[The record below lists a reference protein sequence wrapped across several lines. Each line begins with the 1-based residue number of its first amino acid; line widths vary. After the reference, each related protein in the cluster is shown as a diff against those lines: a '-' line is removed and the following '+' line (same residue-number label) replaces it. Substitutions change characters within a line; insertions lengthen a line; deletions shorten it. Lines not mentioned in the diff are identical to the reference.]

1 MTTINTYFPLLCA
14 SFGIFCF
21 QAIAF
26 YLNPESKFIWFNT
39 LLISTLMGL
48 YYLFRFLPITV
59 MIFFFSLY
67 FYTPKYFFVDELYLS
82 HHLYNQ
88 NAESINFISILNS
101 MFLIGIFLGIG
112 KLNHQIKKL
121 DIYGK
126 FNEKTAF
133 WLLYILCL
141 IIPFIGQTGSSI
153 FVSGYGSAEKST
165 LFEYFIVFYFLL
177 YLLADRKSNIQDLA
191 LWAIFFIY
199 ISRSLLFGGRVEVV
213 IISLLTLYIRY
224 DFMRNRSIQF
234 FILAG
239 LGIMI
244 MQLIAVIRTSPWL
257 AQEIFSG
264 NLISTESIIWT
275 IQTQYGDVYQA
286 SLRIIGL
293 LSEGFITTNERIT
306 SLFSVIFGFF
316 PSSWLPEV
324 YNLANYL
331 RNVATTGGGGLVSA
345 YSYVWLGG
353 FGPSIFG
360 IMIGMVIRFGLR
372 KVNYYLGL
380 YCLLLLTFFPRWFAY
395 YPTPLFKV
403 MLVPILILLILS
415 ALKLIRENKK
425 QNA

>member
-21 QAIAF
+21 QAVAF
-26 YLNPESKFIWFNT
+26 YLNPESKFIWFHT
-39 LLISTLMGL
+39 LLISTLIGL

-67 FYTPKYFFVDELYLS
+67 FYVPKYFFVDELYIS

-88 NAESINFISILNS
+88 NAESINFVSLLNS
-101 MFLIGIFLGIG
+101 MFLIGFFLGIG
-112 KLNHQIKKL
+112 KLNHQIKKFDL
-121 DIYGK
+121 YGK
-126 FNEKTAF
+126 FSDKTAF
-133 WLLYILCL
+133 WLLFIICS
-141 IIPFIGQTGSSI
+141 IIPFIGQTGTSI

-177 YLLADRKSNIQDLA
+177 FLFADRKSNIQDLS
-191 LWAIFFIY
+191 LWIIFLIY

-234 FILAG
+234 FILAWF
-239 LGIMI
+239 GILL
-244 MQLIAVIRTSPWL
+244 MQLIAIIRTSPWL

-264 NLISTESIIWT
+264 NFISAEGIIWT

-286 SLRIIGL
+286 SLRVIGL

-331 RNVATTGGGGLVSA
+331 RNVASTGGGGLVSA

-353 FGPSIFG
+353 FGPPIFG
-360 IMIGMVIRFGLR
+360 IMLGTVIRFGLR
-372 KVNYYLGL
+372 NINFYLSV

-395 YPTPLFKV
+395 YPTPLFKA
-403 MLVPILILLILS
+403 MLVPLLILLTLS
-415 ALKLIRENKK
+415 ALKLIRKNKK